1 MRPTRVQPR
10 ASRTRSHGLKIK
22 SLMGGAL
29 ALVCGVLVSCGG
41 EAPETDPV
49 EQQTS
54 DGPTRSVVLY
64 TSADDYLA
72 DQVVAVFEQR
82 TGIDVLVVG
91 DTEATKTVGLYQRLI
106 NEKDAPRADVWWSS
120 EPFYTVRLAEEGVL
134 APFTASRAH
143 EDFGGGWPSAMRA
156 EDGTWYGFALRA
168 RVIAYDTRKITDPP
182 RTLRDL
188 AEPSWSGKV
197 GIARPLFGTTVGH
210 VASLVHLWGEG
221 PTRSWFEAMAANN
234 LRLYDSNS
242 AVVRAI
248 ADGEIELALTDT
260 DDVWVG
266 QEAGWPV
273 GLVYEATELPPGVP
287 LVRGEVPPLAS
298 FGPLTIPNTVA
309 RVAGGPNAA
318 EAAELIEFLLSAE
331 GERLIMGSDSRNVP
345 LRADL
350 ASELAAEH
358 PDTVIDSPAQP
369 DLSGVAAEIETAR
382 DLAREVLGI

>member
-1 MRPTRVQPR
+1 M
-10 ASRTRSHGLKIK
+10 LKIK
-22 SLMGGAL
+22 QVMCGAVALLCAALLCL
-29 ALVCGVLVSCGG
+29 ALVGCGG
-41 EAPETDPV
+41 ESSEGEPSASDAPSE
-49 EQQTS
+49 
-54 DGPTRSVVLY
+54 PTRSVVLY

-72 DQVVAVFEQR
+72 DQLVAVFEQR
-82 TGIDVLVVG
+82 TGIDVLLVG

-120 EPFYTVRLAEEGVL
+120 EPFYTVRLANEGVL
-134 APFTASRAH
+134 APFSAERAH

-156 EDGTWYGFALRA
+156 DDGTWYGFALRA

-188 AEPSWSGKV
+188 AEPAWRGKV

-221 PTRSWFEAMAANN
+221 PTRSWLEAMKANDV
-234 LRLYDSNS
+234 RLYDSNS

-266 QEAGWPV
+266 QANGWPI
-273 GLVYEATELPPGVP
+273 GLAYEASELPMGVP
-287 LVRGEVPPLAS
+287 LIAGEVPPLTG

-350 ASELAAEH
+350 ASELAGLH
-358 PDTVIDSPAQP
+358 PQTVIESPAQP
-369 DLSGVAAEIETAR
+369 DLVGVAADIDAAR